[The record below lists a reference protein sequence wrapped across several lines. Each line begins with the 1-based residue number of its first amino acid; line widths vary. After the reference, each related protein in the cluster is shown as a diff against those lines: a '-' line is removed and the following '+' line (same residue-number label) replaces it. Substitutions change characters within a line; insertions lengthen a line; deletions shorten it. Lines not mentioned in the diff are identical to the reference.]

1 MTPDHPDHPD
11 RSDHPDH
18 ADHADRADRPGPPP
32 DAVAQRR
39 PLLRVSH
46 LSKTFIGTKA
56 LDDVSLEV
64 AAGEVVA
71 IVGQNGSG

>member
-1 MTPDHPDHPD
+1 MT
-11 RSDHPDH
+11 
-18 ADHADRADRPGPPP
+18 
-32 DAVAQRR
+32 VAQRR

-64 AAGEVVA
+64 AAGEVLA
-71 IVGQNGSG
+71 IVGQNGSGKSTLVKLLAGIHQPDPGEPSR